1 MRILFIV
8 PYVPNLIRVRP
19 YNFIKHLAE
28 RGHSITLLTT
38 WSEEGEQESLKAVQE
53 YCQAVIAL
61 RQPLWRS
68 LLNSLSALPTRQ
80 PLQAVFAWNRQ
91 LARSAE
97 QLALDSNGRSA
108 FDVVHVEHLRGARYG
123 LALKRSLQAHG
134 YPLPVVW
141 DSVDSISLLFRQAMM
156 RSKSLFGRGITRLD
170 LKRTERYE
178 GWLVR
183 QFECVLVTSPTDQR
197 VLNHLAG
204 NADTPIIVLPN
215 GVDLNYFQPAA
226 REIRERETIVLS
238 GKMSYHANVT
248 MVLHFLE
255 EILPRIWKQRPTARV
270 IIVGK
275 DPPTKITAWRSDRR
289 VEVTG
294 TVSDICPYLSRAT
307 LAACPIAY
315 GVGIQN
321 KVLEA
326 MACGT
331 PVIASSQAV
340 SALQAEPGE
349 HLLVADNADD
359 FAREILNLLEDDI
372 RRERLGLA
380 GRRYVEQH
388 HDWGLI
394 AANLEE
400 IYMEAIEV
408 LRSGSKM
415 EWKKEMRC

>member
-19 YNFIKHLAE
+19 FNIIRGLAE

-38 WSEEGEQESLKAVQE
+38 WSEEGEQESLKAVRE
-53 YCQAVIAL
+53 HCQAVIAL
-61 RQPLWRS
+61 RQPHWRS
-68 LLNSLSALPTRQ
+68 LLNCLGALPTGQ
-80 PLQAVFAWNRQ
+80 PLQSVFAWNRQ

-123 LALKRSLQAHG
+123 LMLKRSLQAHG

-197 VLNHLAG
+197 ALNHLAG

-294 TVSDICPYLSRAT
+294 TVSDIRPYLSRAT

-326 MACGT
+326 MACST

-349 HLLVADNADD
+349 HLLVADNVDD

-380 GRRYVEQH
+380 GRRYVEQY
-388 HDWGLI
+388 HDWDLI
-394 AANLEE
+394 AAKLEE
-400 IYMEAIEV
+400 IYMKAIAV
-408 LRSGSKM
+408 IKFGSKM
-415 EWKKEMRC
+415 EWKMEMRC